1 MNKDN
6 QEQQQGTQVDATM
19 VINNLAQELTEKTIQ
34 IATLKARIAAL
45 ESKVK

>member
-1 MNKDN
+1 MKEDNK
-6 QEQQQGTQVDATM
+6 EQQQGTPVDATI

-45 ESKVK
+45 ENKN

>member
-1 MNKDN
+1 MNEDK

-19 VINNLAQELTEKTIQ
+19 VINNLAQEVAEKTIQ

-45 ESKVK
+45 ENKN